1 MIKYSKHFLNKLE
14 DLFSE
19 SDYVLRYEKGNF
31 QSGYCLLKD
40 TKVAIVNKFYTLD
53 GKINCLLE
61 ILKEVKLDTSN
72 LNEKN
77 KTLLKELSQTAL
89 KIWNL
94 LFLAPAHHKV
104 FLS

>member
-31 QSGYCLLKD
+31 QSGYCVLKD

-72 LNEKN
+72 LNDKN
-77 KTLLKELSQTAL
+77 KALLKELSQTAL
-89 KIWNL
+89 KI
-94 LFLAPAHHKV
+94 
-104 FLS
+104 

>member
-31 QSGYCLLKD
+31 QSGYCVLKD

-61 ILKEVKLDTSN
+61 ILKEIKLDATN
-72 LNEKN
+72 LNDKN
-77 KTLLKELSQTAL
+77 KALLKELSQTAL
-89 KIWNL
+89 KI
-94 LFLAPAHHKV
+94 
-104 FLS
+104 

>member
-31 QSGYCLLKD
+31 QSGYCVLKD

-61 ILKEVKLDTSN
+61 ILKEVKLDTTN
-72 LNEKN
+72 LNDKN
-77 KTLLKELSQTAL
+77 KALLKELSQTAL
-89 KIWNL
+89 KI
-94 LFLAPAHHKV
+94 
-104 FLS
+104 

>member
-31 QSGYCLLKD
+31 QSGYCVLKD

-61 ILKEVKLDTSN
+61 ILKEVTIDSTNMSD
-72 LNEKN
+72 KN
-77 KTLLKELSQTAL
+77 KSLLKELSQTAL
-89 KIWNL
+89 KI
-94 LFLAPAHHKV
+94 
-104 FLS
+104 

>member
-19 SDYVLRYEKGNF
+19 SDYVLRYEKGSF
-31 QSGYCLLKD
+31 QSGYCVLKD

-61 ILKEVKLDTSN
+61 ILKEVKLDTSKFSD
-72 LNEKN
+72 KN
-77 KTLLKELSQTAL
+77 KTLFKELSQTTL
-89 KIWNL
+89 KI
-94 LFLAPAHHKV
+94 
-104 FLS
+104 